1 MHPPH
6 LLSDTTAMI
15 DQIRKIGWLAAEA
28 ALLIIVLCVLLSII
42 LGNEGGPFISSV
54 SENASKFLQALP
66 PGVTLGVSLIVFLY
80 WFVKNRL
87 R

>member
-1 MHPPH
+1 
-6 LLSDTTAMI
+6 MI
-15 DQIRKIGWLAAEA
+15 DQVRKMGWLAAEA
-28 ALLIIVLCVLLSII
+28 GLLIIVLCVLLSVI

-54 SENASKFLQALP
+54 SENARKLLEALP
-66 PGVTLGVSLIVFLY
+66 PGVTLGVTLIVFLY

>member
-1 MHPPH
+1 MYPPH
-6 LLSDTTAMI
+6 LLPGVTTMI
-15 DQIRKIGWLAAEA
+15 DQVRKIGWLAAEA
-28 ALLIIVLCVLLSII
+28 ALLIIVLCVLLSVV
-42 LGNEGGPFISSV
+42 LGNDGGPFISSV
-54 SENASKFLQALP
+54 SENARKFLEALP

>member
-1 MHPPH
+1 
-6 LLSDTTAMI
+6 LLPGVTAMI
-15 DQIRKIGWLAAEA
+15 DQVRKIGWLAAEA
-28 ALLIIVLCVLLSII
+28 ALLIIVLCLLLSVI
-42 LGNEGGPFISSV
+42 LGNDGGPFISSV
-54 SENASKFLQALP
+54 SENARKFLEALP

>member
-1 MHPPH
+1 
-6 LLSDTTAMI
+6 MI

-54 SENASKFLQALP
+54 SGNAGKFLQALP
-66 PGVTLGVSLIVFLY
+66 PGVTLGVSLILFLY